1 MSLSQPALSQTLPE
15 KLAETLAERIVSGR
29 YEAGER
35 LVEAVLVKEFGVSH
49 GPVRDALKLLQS
61 AGLVTIHPYRG
72 AEVTAL
78 SVRDVREIY
87 QVRAALVGLRARWLA
102 EDAGRLELV
111 AQAKASIARL
121 RDLAEGDRT
130 GDDYFALAQAVNA
143 LFTESV
149 TNRWLRSILQGLTL
163 QTSRYT
169 ALALTTRERRRES
182 ARLWKDLLAAIEA
195 GEGERAQ
202 SIASRIS
209 LGTRDAAI
217 KHLEERQKRKSA

>member
-1 MSLSQPALSQTLPE
+1 
-15 KLAETLAERIVSGR
+15 LAAALAERIVSGR

-35 LVEAVLVKEFGVSH
+35 LVEAGLVKEFGVSH
-49 GPVRDALKLLQS
+49 GPVRDALKILQS

-102 EDAGRLELV
+102 EDPGRHELV
-111 AQAKASIARL
+111 AQVKGPIARL
-121 RDLAEGDRT
+121 RELAETDRT
-130 GDDYFALAQAVNA
+130 GDAYLGLAQSINA

-169 ALALTTRERRRES
+169 ALALATRERRRES
-182 ARLWKDLLAAIEA
+182 ARLWKELLEAIDA
-195 GEGERAQ
+195 GEAERAQ
-202 SIASRIS
+202 AIASQIS

-217 KHLEERQKRKSA
+217 QHLENRQNRKLA